1 MGHGMGGWADGLAGA
16 WCGETGSK
24 ISHWS
29 MEDLPECMCVARLFA
44 NAVVCVPS
52 ALRLLALSPCQQRPL
67 PKGLVA
73 SVREVELI
81 NELGFRA
88 SFEPKFILER
98 ISFQI

>member
-24 ISHWS
+24 ISHWI
-29 MEDLPECMCVARLFA
+29 MEDLPECMCVA
-44 NAVVCVPS
+44 
-52 ALRLLALSPCQQRPL
+52 LRLLALSPCHQRPL

-98 ISFQI
+98 VSFQI

>member
-1 MGHGMGGWADGLAGA
+1 
-16 WCGETGSK
+16 
-24 ISHWS
+24 

-73 SVREVELI
+73 SVREVEELI

-88 SFEPKFILER
+88 SFEPKLMLTRRVFKSSTVSSTAVL
-98 ISFQI
+98 SS